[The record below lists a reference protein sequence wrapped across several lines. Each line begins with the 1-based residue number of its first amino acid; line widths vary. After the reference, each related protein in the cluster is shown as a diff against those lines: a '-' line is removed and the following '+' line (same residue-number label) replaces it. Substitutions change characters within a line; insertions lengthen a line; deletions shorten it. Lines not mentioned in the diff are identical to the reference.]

1 MAAARHR
8 FARLRDLL
16 TVASVVMF
24 HGVIGARF
32 LHAPVG
38 LDEAYFVF
46 EGWSTV
52 KGQVPYRDFQE
63 FKPPMVIFVNA
74 IGIQLFGLASM
85 AYRHIFSLLSLAGFT
100 CLTLALLS
108 RGTSRLL
115 VLAVVALMIDH
126 FFDDG
131 FHNSS
136 IDNAESVGLGFL
148 MIGCGI
154 LLFRTRFTRLQPIAG
169 GAILALV
176 PLSKEPLMFVTVAA
190 WLTIL
195 VIHHAETRR
204 LDAVTRYALFTALG
218 VTGVTASWLA
228 YMLAT
233 RSLDAYIIQLKLTIA
248 YTKYFAYELGWFPLA
263 PPRGEWIE
271 IWDRLCGA
279 YVNYRHLGMF
289 VPFWIAVPLFWR
301 RRPGVFFATFAAVAG
316 SLYAVTIGR
325 GFAPHHFIMAM
336 AGTFFATTVAVLA
349 LEGLSR
355 RLSEHMRAALCLAG
369 AAFALMTVWPRLSE
383 EWSRYPRYRP
393 PHPTVSANEI
403 AFVQAHSSPGDKILT
418 LGDPLLYV
426 YSDRLSAWR
435 EIVALDE
442 LIDYYPG
449 NTDEERLAGQREELS
464 LTRPKVV
471 IFGDDR
477 AAGYRRKQR
486 YIHALFLP
494 FFRENGYAKFEDRFF
509 VRP

>member
-1 MAAARHR
+1 
-8 FARLRDLL
+8 
-16 TVASVVMF
+16 
-24 HGVIGARF
+24 
-32 LHAPVG
+32 
-38 LDEAYFVF
+38 
-46 EGWSTV
+46 
-52 KGQVPYRDFQE
+52 
-63 FKPPMVIFVNA
+63 
-74 IGIQLFGLASM
+74 
-85 AYRHIFSLLSLAGFT
+85 
-100 CLTLALLS
+100 
-108 RGTSRLL
+108 
-115 VLAVVALMIDH
+115 
-126 FFDDG
+126 
-131 FHNSS
+131 
-136 IDNAESVGLGFL
+136 
-148 MIGCGI
+148 
-154 LLFRTRFTRLQPIAG
+154 
-169 GAILALV
+169 
-176 PLSKEPLMFVTVAA
+176 
-190 WLTIL
+190 
-195 VIHHAETRR
+195 
-204 LDAVTRYALFTALG
+204 
-218 VTGVTASWLA
+218 
-228 YMLAT
+228 
-233 RSLDAYIIQLKLTIA
+233 
-248 YTKYFAYELGWFPLA
+248 
-263 PPRGEWIE
+263 
-271 IWDRLCGA
+271 
-279 YVNYRHLGMF
+279 
-289 VPFWIAVPLFWR
+289 
-301 RRPGVFFATFAAVAG
+301 
-316 SLYAVTIGR
+316 
-325 GFAPHHFIMAM
+325 MAM

-393 PHPTVSANEI
+393 PQPTVSANEI